1 MLPLDS
7 VASRAALRSVTRSR
21 FGRVMCYA
29 FLNQRET
36 ANMQSKFIQ
45 CETLEQALD
54 ACPWACEIIEVDG
67 GFRCFESVDDA
78 KVWRA
83 QK

>member
-29 FLNQRET
+29 FLNQREIAT
-36 ANMQSKFIQ
+36 MRQAFIQ
-45 CETLEQALD
+45 CETKGQALEE
-54 ACPWACEIIEVDG
+54 CPWACEVIEVAG
-67 GFRCFESVDDA
+67 GYRCFESVVDA
-78 KVWRA
+78 QVWRA